1 VGAGCKENPK
11 CSGGRIVNHPN
22 RGNISAEKWPE
33 YVKRFRDQHNLTQ
46 QQLADKLPTS
56 LRRIEAFEQGES
68 VPPQYLKRALRD
80 LGCELTSIVQR

>member
-1 VGAGCKENPK
+1 MA
-11 CSGGRIVNHPN
+11 NHPN
-22 RGNISAEKWPE
+22 RSRVSDWPA
-33 YVKRFRDQHNLTQ
+33 YLKRFRDRHNLTQ

-80 LGCELTSIVQR
+80 LERQLCAKAEA